1 MDVGFAD
8 RRGDVLLP
16 VEDPRIRASLR
27 LLVPRIF
34 EALARGAAVL
44 PLLGG
49 EGEGEGEGEGAE
61 GEEGEER
68 RGGDALGDLDELEL
82 IECAALIAEPGCEH
96 QGAHADYR
104 RFVAKG
110 EVPKSARL
118 PPRLVAFLYLQD
130 TPSAEWGA
138 THFLPGTSTAQA
150 HSRFFEAGETGQA
163 EVRSATL
170 SCGDVALY
178 DASVLHFGG
187 ANRVPG
193 NTRVIWYIG
202 AARKGEAARLA
213 AGSATAT
220 PGLQAVPP
228 IPLKSFL

>member
-1 MDVGFAD
+1 M
-8 RRGDVLLP
+8 
-16 VEDPRIRASLR
+16 
-27 LLVPRIF
+27 
-34 EALARGAAVL
+34 
-44 PLLGG
+44 
-49 EGEGEGEGEGAE
+49 
-61 GEEGEER
+61 
-68 RGGDALGDLDELEL
+68 
-82 IECAALIAEPGCEH
+82 
-96 QGAHADYR
+96 
-104 RFVAKG
+104 
-110 EVPKSARL
+110 PKSARL

-150 HSRFFEAGETGQA
+150 HSPAPNPHSDPNPSPSPNPIQAHSRFFEAGETGQA
-163 EVRSATL
+163 EVRCATL